1 MCLCSHSASI
11 SFHDVT
17 SENNNNFLQL
27 RQFRDVSNT
36 LVCLFERA
44 NETLKEFN
52 MYVEICLTTSHTTVS
67 NSKLMRFGYFFII
80 QSALHCFVF
89 FKTICLRSLNQSAKQ
104 DKTIEGRLYSAS
116 VIKSVH
122 LNLVLLFVVHCFFFL
137 AVTKPDTVT
146 QFSVC
151 GAAQLLYCELSSKSL
166 AQS

>member
-1 MCLCSHSASI
+1 MPHNKPHNCKQLEVDVFWLFHHHPKCFALLC
-11 SFHDVT
+11 
-17 SENNNNFLQL
+17 
-27 RQFRDVSNT
+27 
-36 LVCLFERA
+36 
-44 NETLKEFN
+44 
-52 MYVEICLTTSHTTVS
+52 
-67 NSKLMRFGYFFII
+67 FF
-80 QSALHCFVF
+80 Q
-89 FKTICLRSLNQSAKQ
+89 TICLRSLNQSAKQ

-166 AQS
+166 AQSWSVCRNVLSYLQINEHKKENNQTSSKTDSSVCKV